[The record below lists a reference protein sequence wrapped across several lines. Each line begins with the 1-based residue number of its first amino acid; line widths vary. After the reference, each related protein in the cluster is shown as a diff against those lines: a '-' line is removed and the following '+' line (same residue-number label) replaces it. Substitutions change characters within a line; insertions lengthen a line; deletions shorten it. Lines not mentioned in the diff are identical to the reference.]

1 MRSIAGLSVIQTQLL
16 APITLAALAS
26 CLHGDFP
33 NLAGANR
40 AVANEDSPIRA
51 RHKPR
56 PARRR
61 FPPRWSTAA
70 KPCYGQNCAFCHG
83 RDGGGGETGPDLMDS
98 DVVTNDVRGNK
109 IGPFVRTGRPEN
121 GMPAFKLSP
130 QEITELAAF
139 LHAQKKKSESHPG
152 GRRGVSVSD
161 LQTGN
166 VEAGKQYFNG
176 AGTCSSCHSPTGD
189 LAGVARRFRGLE
201 LEKRMLYP
209 KNATAT
215 VTVTLPSGQ
224 TVSGKLSYQ
233 DEFTI
238 GMTDES
244 GWYQSW
250 PANSIKYT
258 INAPADA
265 HAELLGKYTDDDV
278 HNLMAYLQT
287 LR

>member
-1 MRSIAGLSVIQTQLL
+1 MKALIAGVVLTTVPFLTAQTKTSKPATQS
-16 APITLAALAS
+16 APPAFVERGKTL
-26 CLHGDFP
+26 F
-33 NLAGANR
+33 
-40 AVANEDSPIRA
+40 
-51 RHKPR
+51 
-56 PARRR
+56 
-61 FPPRWSTAA
+61 
-70 KPCYGQNCAFCHG
+70 GQDCAFCHG
-83 RDGGGGETGPDLMDS
+83 REGGGGETGPNLMDS
-98 DVVTNDVRGNK
+98 ELVTKDVRGNK

-130 QEITELAAF
+130 LEITDLAAF
-139 LHAQKKKSESHPG
+139 LRAQKKKSDARPG

-224 TVSGKLSYQ
+224 TVSGKLSYK

-238 GMTDES
+238 GMTDEA

-258 INAPADA
+258 INAPAEA
-265 HAELLGKYTDDDV
+265 HVELLGKYTDDDV